1 MSLLSGK
8 KEELESLGLYF
19 SLCLFLA
26 KGLLL
31 VSELWLLPPK
41 LSLVS
46 ALMDCEGACVCV
58 CVCTCVFH
66 EGCLSLVLHSGVL

>member
-19 SLCLFLA
+19 SLSLFLA

-41 LSLVS
+41 LSLQ
-46 ALMDCEGACVCV
+46 
-58 CVCTCVFH
+58 
-66 EGCLSLVLHSGVL
+66 LVH